1 MKTIFYNSYDIFV
14 NPAYHHLR
22 DQIPGGRAMG
32 GYYQLFS
39 NNISVLDRT
48 GTFTT
53 PIKTHLMD
61 HMKMP
66 EFRPFDKSFE
76 EIVDARAIEL
86 MEKAKT
92 SNKKIAVMYSGG
104 IDSTVILC
112 ALLKNCSDD
121 DIKNNV
127 VVLLSDHSIQENPNF
142 YNNYVIKKFECV
154 SSFRF
159 PYYLGND
166 QILLVSG
173 ENADQLFG
181 SQVTVKFTAYRSYD
195 FLFKPLS
202 EVEDEV
208 INWINSKLDDG
219 YKAYAPKYYRMF
231 KNLCDAAPIPIDNL
245 YKFLWWINFTNKW
258 QSVYVRILP
267 YSKNRDNIKLEENY
281 TTFFWPEQFQLW
293 AMNNTDKLV
302 KDTEDSVKYVA
313 KDYILKFNGDTSY
326 YKKPKVGSLTNLVK
340 QKEIVMLLGEDM
352 SYVKEYP
359 SDIQYL
365 NETNTFS
372 EMMK

>member
-32 GYYQLFS
+32 GYFQLFS
-39 NNISVLDRT
+39 NNISAIDRT

-61 HMKMP
+61 RMKMP
-66 EFRPFDKSFE
+66 EFRVFEKTFE
-76 EIVDARAIEL
+76 EIVDERAIEL
-86 MEKAKT
+86 MEKAKA
-92 SNKKIAVMYSGG
+92 SNKKLAVMYSGG

-112 ALLKNCSDD
+112 ALLKNCSEQ

-142 YNNYVIKKFECV
+142 YNNYVIKKFDCV

-166 QILLVSG
+166 AVIMVSG

-195 FLFKPLS
+195 FLFTS
-202 EVEDEV
+202 IDEASDE
-208 INWINSKLDDG
+208 IITWMQGRLDNG
-219 YKAYAPKYYRMF
+219 YKSFAPKYFEMF
-231 KNLCDAAPIPIDNL
+231 KKLCDAAPIKIDTL

-267 YSKNRDNIKLEENY
+267 YSKNRSNIKLEENY

-302 KDTEDSVKYVA
+302 KDNEDTVKYIA
-313 KDYILKFNGDTSY
+313 KDYILKFNGDQSY
-326 YKKPKVGSLTNLVK
+326 YKKPKIGSLTNLVK

-352 SYVKEYP
+352 SSMNEYP
-359 SDIQYL
+359 STEYL
-365 NETNTFS
+365 NEFNTFS